1 MVEIIIDSLAE
12 GTGHSRS
19 CGHCAGV
26 STSSGR
32 GRMLK
37 EVQETV
43 GVQRETVDCRLRS
56 ASLMLVKLPMMFYSC
71 DGH

>member
-1 MVEIIIDSLAE
+1 MHLVEIIIDALAE

-26 STSSGR
+26 STSSGH

-37 EVQETV
+37 EVQETL
-43 GVQRETVDCRLRS
+43 GVERETVDS
-56 ASLMLVKLPMMFYSC
+56 ALLPSC
-71 DGH
+71 L

>member
-1 MVEIIIDSLAE
+1 MHLVEIIIDALAE

-37 EVQETV
+37 EVQETL
-43 GVQRETVDCRLRS
+43 GVERDRRLRS
-56 ASLMLVKLPMMFYSC
+56 ASLMLVKLQVMFSSW
-71 DGH
+71 DSH

>member
-1 MVEIIIDSLAE
+1 MHLVEIIIDSLAE

-26 STSSGR
+26 STSSGH

-37 EVQETV
+37 EVLETLD
-43 GVQRETVDCRLRS
+43 VQRETVDSTLLS
-56 ASLMLVKLPMMFYSC
+56 SC
-71 DGH
+71 L